1 MSIPI
6 NNLVW
11 VRGTLD
17 VHTENER
24 WKAKGVY
31 TTETA
36 AVFACTSDDDFII
49 QVELNKPFP
58 LFAIDALRMYYPFI
72 ETWETSVLFK
82 MRQRQDDKKQRSRPQ
97 LKLVKNDD
105 RC

>member
-1 MSIPI
+1 MVSSI

-17 VHTENER
+17 VQTENER
-24 WKAKGVY
+24 WTAKGVY
-31 TTETA
+31 TTEEA
-36 AVFACTSDDDFII
+36 AMFACTSDADFII

-58 LFAIDALRMYYPFI
+58 IFAIDAIRMYYPFI

-82 MRQRQDDKKQRSRPQ
+82 MRQQQRPAPKKCAPPQ
-97 LKLVKNDD
+97 LHLVKCDD
-105 RC
+105 